1 MSEIKLSPRLF
12 DDVQQAV
19 IRHDAAAAD
28 DVGLLLQYLG
38 AVTGYMLGSQQFG
51 RQHKEAFLRELSG
64 FVHHVMDDT
73 DKKLQSAPPPSAG
86 GAFGYWE
93 PPALG

>member
-1 MSEIKLSPRLF
+1 MSEIKLSARLF

-51 RQHKEAFLRELSG
+51 RQHKEEFLQELSG

-73 DKKLQSAPPPSAG
+73 DNKLRAAPPPAA